1 MPHQVVKAAVHGSV
15 GDLAKITGVVKDL
28 QLNIL
33 AIGGGEAPAAD
44 DGEMGIVSMI
54 IEPDDPDTT
63 DTLVAR
69 LGALQL
75 DGGRSLADV
84 EVIRNV
90 HLALANEVGE
100 LNRALVAIGNVNIRA
115 IVSLGDFL
123 GESHVAL
130 GFADGDLPTVIQR
143 LTDAGIK
150 IVPAEDEEPQSA

>member
-1 MPHQVVKAAVHGSV
+1 MPHQVVKASVHGSV
-15 GDLAKITGVVKDL
+15 GDLAKITGVVRDL
-28 QLNIL
+28 NLNIL
-33 AIGGGEAPAAD
+33 AIGGGEAAHD
-44 DGEMGIVSMI
+44 DGEIGIVSMI
-54 IEPDDPDTT
+54 IEPDDDAST
-63 DTLVAR
+63 AR
-69 LGALQL
+69 LVSDLQALQL
-75 DGGRSLADV
+75 DNGRSIADL

-90 HLALANEVGE
+90 HLALENKVGE

-130 GFADGDLPTVIQR
+130 GFADGDLPTVMQR